1 MKLLD
6 GCSAED
12 IAILLD
18 WNQHADKIRILRSD
32 LSYSNA
38 HAPWILQWFI
48 LRRHRKHQLLRKSI
62 PDLSGLRDNVLQ
74 FCSKLRWRW
83 ILQDQEGD
91 QTLPRFKVPST
102 PCGKHTCNE
111 LEAWISTFRARMMS
125 SGLSFVSRARYSM
138 RSWSNLSGLERM
150 AMSILRNGPHAA
162 LPNDKNTAF
171 TLVLKQD
178 VPTLFGNL
186 ISRRWYAPTGNLH
199 SHDVAAIRTRYAK
212 VCMQIGDALEHPNL
226 GKALLRSAYVP
237 NATFVSTLQIN
248 IKHHKDPVEL
258 RPIHATINYTF
269 LGLATWLRNAI
280 SARLSIIAPYI
291 VQDSRDLVRRIGALD
306 KRLLCSDELHFIQLD
321 VKDFFLSGSAAEL
334 VHLVASIFPD
344 QFCALV

>member
-1 MKLLD
+1 MAWRQQRRPRDRQGQVLKWFMKLLD

-38 HAPWILQWFI
+38 HAPWILQWLI

-178 VPTLFGNL
+178 VPTLFGN
-186 ISRRWYAPTGNLH
+186 
-199 SHDVAAIRTRYAK
+199 SHFSQM
-212 VCMQIGDALEHPNL
+212 VCSGRQ
-226 GKALLRSAYVP
+226 
-237 NATFVSTLQIN
+237 STLTYCSCHQSKIC
-248 IKHHKDPVEL
+248 KSL
-258 RPIHATINYTF
+258 HAD
-269 LGLATWLRNAI
+269 R
-280 SARLSIIAPYI
+280 
-291 VQDSRDLVRRIGALD
+291 
-306 KRLLCSDELHFIQLD
+306 
-321 VKDFFLSGSAAEL
+321 
-334 VHLVASIFPD
+334 
-344 QFCALV
+344 